1 MNFYRSKALHYIL
14 FRLHIISFND
24 YCKSVKKT
32 FSGTEEGIVTVS
44 ATGTGYNSSQNV
56 KS

>member
-24 YCKSVKKT
+24 YCKSVKKN
-32 FSGTEEGIVTVS
+32 FFRDRG
-44 ATGTGYNSSQNV
+44 GYSDCFCYRYWVQ
-56 KS
+56 